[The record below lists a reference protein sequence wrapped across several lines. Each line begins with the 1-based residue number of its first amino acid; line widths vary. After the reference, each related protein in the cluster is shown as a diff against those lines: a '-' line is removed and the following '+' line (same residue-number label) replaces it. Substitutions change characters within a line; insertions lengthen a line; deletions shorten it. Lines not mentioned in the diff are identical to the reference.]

1 MPEEGRR
8 TNRLMPNPDW
18 LLTHTTKHF
27 TQAVAKG
34 LRKNIFAQLRLTIP
48 VDLSPFQRRITE
60 KPQLASDSY
69 GVWLSAMWYNSS
81 K

>member
-1 MPEEGRR
+1 MESLESIGVRPSQAFERR
-8 TNRLMPNPDW
+8 G
-18 LLTHTTKHF
+18 LTLS
-27 TQAVAKG
+27 KG